1 MTERDNV
8 DPEEIEKFN
17 ELAHRW
23 WDPEGD
29 FKPLHDINPCLSL
42 IHI

>member
-23 WDPEGD
+23 WTP
-29 FKPLHDINPCLSL
+29 KATSNPSTTS
-42 IHI
+42 IRAV